1 MYRCRSVRV
10 SALSALARRC
20 LWAWGAV
27 VALCGTASQVEAGLI
42 SSTYNVRLTG
52 QVAEGSSTSTEEY
65 AASNLVWDAAVH
77 KNLANAISP
86 TPSPNPFDSAASR
99 VNRIVEPTGGNS
111 TSGTATIWIKG
122 PLTDPNDV
130 FVNELDPTKLVE
142 LELSSLEWDNL
153 PAGRQIVVNNLRLDK
168 GVFYDPVSV
177 SYTGTG
183 SMTNPLRILARFSAA
198 DVNRGAG
205 NYVKVQFGFSSIV
218 IPEPAS
224 IALVAL
230 AGLGIFGFFRRRL
243 A

>member
-1 MYRCRSVRV
+1 MYCCRMERV
-10 SALSALARRC
+10 STLVSPTCRCLLTWAALA
-20 LWAWGAV
+20 
-27 VALCGTASQVEAGLI
+27 ALCGTASRVEAGLI
-42 SSTYNVRLTG
+42 NSSYSVRLTG

-77 KNLANAISP
+77 KDLANAISP
-86 TPSPNPFDSAASR
+86 TPSPNPFDSAANR

-122 PLTDPNDV
+122 PLTNPNNV

-142 LELSSLEWDNL
+142 LELSSLKWDNL
-153 PAGRQIVVNNLRLDK
+153 PAGRQVVVSDFNLDK

-177 SYTGTG
+177 SYSGTG
-183 SMTNPLRILARFSAA
+183 SAANPLRILAKFSAA

-205 NYVKVQFGFSSIV
+205 NYVKVQFDFDTIV
-218 IPEPAS
+218 IPEPSS
-224 IALVAL
+224 IALGAL
-230 AGLGIFGFFRRRL
+230 ACLVVLGLPRRRP